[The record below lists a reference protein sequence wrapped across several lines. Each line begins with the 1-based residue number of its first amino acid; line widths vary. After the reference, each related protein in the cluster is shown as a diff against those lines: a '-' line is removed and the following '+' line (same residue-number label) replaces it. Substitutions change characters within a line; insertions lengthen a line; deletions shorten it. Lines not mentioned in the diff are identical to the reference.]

1 MKKNILLSLLFIE
14 AICVANAQIKPGGVS
29 GSVLWLRA
37 DKGVTVDAENKLVSP
52 YWEDLSDQKQGVELF
67 QKEEG
72 GVESLELKEGTV
84 NGNPTVYFNGKVAV
98 KGLEDKHYQSIFAVY
113 SANLTTENNSE
124 STVLS
129 IQEKEVTDYG
139 NKEDLAFFQ
148 TYKIGSNPT
157 PTWLVS
163 DGVNSYW
170 GTRSTTVVD
179 KATGFHSCFAAFGN
193 VEGDMVTLDGGLFS
207 VLTRFVST
215 PSKEGIFYVGV
226 SVAGTTKIGKWLDG
240 DIAEIIAFDRLVTD
254 EERYK
259 IESYLA
265 AKYGITLIKSSSS
278 NPVKVSTPN
287 YEYTYVSSTGDTWWA
302 GESTDFS
309 SYSNYIAGIVR
320 DDTSGLM
327 QKRSTGRIGYSLAEE
342 GGILTISNG
351 NTFASPEEIAE
362 DGQFAFVG
370 ATSDALDETESI
382 RVINNE
388 GKEMACKALKRNWKI
403 NISGI
408 KTISLQFKFTP
419 EMIALLAETPKV
431 GLIKNGTEFIPLQY
445 NEETL
450 TMTVDGVEFVT
461 GDVFT
466 VVVDYIDK
474 PQINCTSQKVC
485 LESTVL
491 LSAIPEGG
499 VWTGD
504 GVEGN
509 TFNALTAGL
518 GEHTVVYSLNSM
530 SDSIVFTVEESIE
543 PEVALTSN
551 ISETEEWDSV
561 IIEAQTVT
569 GGENPLFQFA
579 LDDPEFEYPL
589 DVYSSNNILRLAGY
603 QLSEGRHTIYVRM
616 KTSLPCATAEIAT
629 AQINI
634 DKTAT
639 GIVITRQLAIS
650 CFPNPFDKE
659 INISGLDSNKSYIV
673 NFFSSNGE
681 LVNSLVCAAGQT
693 RIEAPQLSE
702 GIYIM
707 QIVERDSR
715 EKIAVVQMMKQR

>member
-1 MKKNILLSLLFIE
+1 
-14 AICVANAQIKPGGVS
+14 
-29 GSVLWLRA
+29 
-37 DKGVTVDAENKLVSP
+37 
-52 YWEDLSDQKQGVELF
+52 
-67 QKEEG
+67 
-72 GVESLELKEGTV
+72 
-84 NGNPTVYFNGKVAV
+84 
-98 KGLEDKHYQSIFAVY
+98 
-113 SANLTTENNSE
+113 
-124 STVLS
+124 
-129 IQEKEVTDYG
+129 
-139 NKEDLAFFQ
+139 
-148 TYKIGSNPT
+148 
-157 PTWLVS
+157 
-163 DGVNSYW
+163 
-170 GTRSTTVVD
+170 
-179 KATGFHSCFAAFGN
+179 
-193 VEGDMVTLDGGLFS
+193 
-207 VLTRFVST
+207 
-215 PSKEGIFYVGV
+215 
-226 SVAGTTKIGKWLDG
+226 
-240 DIAEIIAFDRLVTD
+240 
-254 EERYK
+254 
-259 IESYLA
+259 
-265 AKYGITLIKSSSS
+265 
-278 NPVKVSTPN
+278 
-287 YEYTYVSSTGDTWWA
+287 
-302 GESTDFS
+302 
-309 SYSNYIAGIVR
+309 
-320 DDTSGLM
+320 
-327 QKRSTGRIGYSLAEE
+327 
-342 GGILTISNG
+342 
-351 NTFASPEEIAE
+351 
-362 DGQFAFVG
+362 
-370 ATSDALDETESI
+370 
-382 RVINNE
+382 
-388 GKEMACKALKRNWKI
+388 
-403 NISGI
+403 
-408 KTISLQFKFTP
+408 
-419 EMIALLAETPKV
+419 
-431 GLIKNGTEFIPLQY
+431 
-445 NEETL
+445 
-450 TMTVDGVEFVT
+450 MTVDGIEFVT

-485 LESTVL
+485 LESTVS

>member
-485 LESTVL
+485 LESTVS

-603 QLSEGRHTIYVRM
+603 QLSEGCHTIYVRM

>member
-1 MKKNILLSLLFIE
+1 M
-14 AICVANAQIKPGGVS
+14 
-29 GSVLWLRA
+29 
-37 DKGVTVDAENKLVSP
+37 
-52 YWEDLSDQKQGVELF
+52 
-67 QKEEG
+67 
-72 GVESLELKEGTV
+72 
-84 NGNPTVYFNGKVAV
+84 
-98 KGLEDKHYQSIFAVY
+98 
-113 SANLTTENNSE
+113 
-124 STVLS
+124 
-129 IQEKEVTDYG
+129 
-139 NKEDLAFFQ
+139 
-148 TYKIGSNPT
+148 
-157 PTWLVS
+157 
-163 DGVNSYW
+163 
-170 GTRSTTVVD
+170 
-179 KATGFHSCFAAFGN
+179 
-193 VEGDMVTLDGGLFS
+193 
-207 VLTRFVST
+207 
-215 PSKEGIFYVGV
+215 
-226 SVAGTTKIGKWLDG
+226 
-240 DIAEIIAFDRLVTD
+240 
-254 EERYK
+254 
-259 IESYLA
+259 
-265 AKYGITLIKSSSS
+265 
-278 NPVKVSTPN
+278 KVSTPN

-309 SYSNYIAGIVR
+309 SYSNYITGIVR

-351 NTFASPEEIAE
+351 NTFVSPEEIAE

-450 TMTVDGVEFVT
+450 TMTVDGIEFVT

-485 LESTVL
+485 LESTVS

>member
-485 LESTVL
+485 LESTVS

-603 QLSEGRHTIYVRM
+603 QLSEGRHIIYVRM
-616 KTSLPCATAEIAT
+616 ETSLPCATAEIAT

-639 GIVITRQLAIS
+639 GIVITRQFDIS

-715 EKIAVVQMMKQR
+715 VKIAVVLMMKQR

>member
-113 SANLTTENNSE
+113 SANLTTENNSD

-485 LESTVL
+485 LESTVS

-603 QLSEGRHTIYVRM
+603 QLSEGRHIIYVRM

>member
-129 IQEKEVTDYG
+129 IQEKGVTDYG

-170 GTRSTTVVD
+170 GTRATTVVD

-215 PSKEGIFYVGV
+215 PSKEGVFYVGV

-309 SYSNYIAGIVR
+309 SYSNYITGIVR

-466 VVVDYIDK
+466 AVVDYIDK

-485 LESTVL
+485 LESTVS

-499 VWTGD
+499 VWMGD

-543 PEVALTSN
+543 LEVALTSN

>member
-129 IQEKEVTDYG
+129 IQEKGVTDYG

-170 GTRSTTVVD
+170 GTRATTVVD

-215 PSKEGIFYVGV
+215 PSKEGVFYVGV

-309 SYSNYIAGIVR
+309 SYSNYITGIVR

-351 NTFASPEEIAE
+351 NTFVSPEEIAE

-450 TMTVDGVEFVT
+450 TMTVDGIEFVT

-485 LESTVL
+485 LESTVS